1 VSDRRRQVLAELKLT
16 VKGDGVE
23 FEVRAKP
30 NAKRTSIVGVREGIL
45 DVRVAA
51 RPVEGAANEE
61 LLAFLADELGVPHRD
76 VRLVQG
82 GSSRHKRVQ
91 VLGLG
96 IEGVRTRLMR

>member
-1 VSDRRRQVLAELKLT
+1 MPELKLT
-16 VKGDGVE
+16 LKGNCVE

-30 NAKRTSIVGVREGIL
+30 NARRTAIVGVREGSL

-61 LLAFLADELGVPHRD
+61 LLAFLADVLEVPHRD
-76 VRLVQG
+76 VLLVHG
-82 GSSRHKRVQ
+82 GSSHIKRVQ

-96 IEGVRTRLMR
+96 AGDVRARFLR

>member
-1 VSDRRRQVLAELKLT
+1 LSELKLT

-30 NAKRTSIVGVREGIL
+30 NANRTSVVGVREGIL

-61 LLAFLADELGVPHRD
+61 LLAFLADALGVPQRE
-76 VRLVQG
+76 VRLVR
-82 GSSRHKRVQ
+82 GSSSRNKRVQ

-96 IEGVRTRLMR
+96 IEEVRVRLTR